1 MIYLDKRPLHPSE
14 RIKRLTKNKKT
25 YDVEFVKKMKKILPH
40 LTYKLRAR
48 EQIQDD
54 ISKNIPVDND
64 KLYLKHEGLSVSL
77 KKDAKQREKENVFHV
92 IENSNKKIALKTKK
106 SIIANLKQIKNRA
119 INILRGKYG
128 EDFVT
133 D

>member
-1 MIYLDKRPLHPSE
+1 
-14 RIKRLTKNKKT
+14 
-25 YDVEFVKKMKKILPH
+25 MKKILPH
-40 LTYKLRAR
+40 LRYKLRASG
-48 EQIQDD
+48 QIQDD

-64 KLYLKHEGLSVSL
+64 KLYLKHESLSVSL
-77 KKDAKQREKENVFHV
+77 KEDAKQREKENVFHV

-106 SIIANLKQIKNRA
+106 SLIANLKQIKNRA

>member
-1 MIYLDKRPLHPSE
+1 MIYLDRRPLYPSE

-25 YDVEFVKKMKKILPH
+25 FDVGFVKKMKKILPH
-40 LTYKLRAR
+40 LRYKLRAR

-54 ISKNIPVDND
+54 ISKNIPVDNN

-77 KKDAKQREKENVFHV
+77 KKDAKKREKENVFHV

-106 SIIANLKQIKNRA
+106 
-119 INILRGKYG
+119 KYNSKL
-128 EDFVT
+128 ET
-133 D
+133 DKK

>member
-25 YDVEFVKKMKKILPH
+25 SDIEFVKKILPH
-40 LTYKLRAR
+40 LRYKLRAR

-77 KKDAKQREKENVFHV
+77 KKDAKQREKENVFDV
-92 IENSNKKIALKTKK
+92 IENSNKTIALKTKK

>member
-25 YDVEFVKKMKKILPH
+25 SDVEFVKKILPH
-40 LTYKLRAR
+40 LRYKLRAR

-77 KKDAKQREKENVFHV
+77 KKDAKQRKRKC
-92 IENSNKKIALKTKK
+92 ISC
-106 SIIANLKQIKNRA
+106 
-119 INILRGKYG
+119 Y
-128 EDFVT
+128 
-133 D
+133 